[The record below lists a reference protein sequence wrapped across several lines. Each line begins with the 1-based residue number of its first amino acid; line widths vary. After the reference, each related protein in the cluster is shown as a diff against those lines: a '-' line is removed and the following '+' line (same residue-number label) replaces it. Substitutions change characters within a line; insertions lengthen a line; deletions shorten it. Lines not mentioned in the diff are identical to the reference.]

1 MYVVAKLLQSCLTL
15 CDPMDCSLPGTS
27 VHGILQARI
36 LEWAAVPSS
45 RGSSRPR
52 DPTCIS
58 YTQAG
63 SSPLAAPGKPSVL
76 IHVLLGLLSPH
87 SVFHFGHRW
96 CHSPWYA
103 HTAFNLSLS
112 PSCISHISMSLTCW
126 NIFRDLSTARGVNS
140 HPLNGLS
147 GTSKPSFL
155 FVFGRWYNRIIRPQL
170 WVLAPPPQT
179 CEVPGNRLRSR
190 QCHLV

>member
-1 MYVVAKLLQSCLTL
+1 MYVVAKLLQPCLTL

-27 VHGILQARI
+27 VHGILQART

-52 DPTCIS
+52 DPTCVS

-76 IHVLLGLLSPH
+76 THVLLRLSSPH
-87 SVFHFGHRW
+87 SVFHCGQMVSQPLICSHCFQ
-96 CHSPWYA
+96 
-103 HTAFNLSLS
+103 
-112 PSCISHISMSLTCW
+112 PSFISHISMSLTCW
-126 NIFRDLSTARGVNS
+126 NILRDLSTARGANS
-140 HPLNGLS
+140 HPLNGLA
-147 GTSKPSFL
+147 GTSNPSFL
-155 FVFGRWYNRIIRPQL
+155 FVFGRWYNRIVRPQL

-179 CEVPGNRLRSR
+179 REVPGNRLRSR
-190 QCHLV
+190 RCHLV